1 MENEFNYKDS
11 LKAIEEMIAQA
22 KHRPGKADAAITLL
36 WGYLVAAAALLHW
49 YLETV
54 LQAPYAPMAWLLMLV
69 GAVVTPILSWQTKKI
84 RRVKTFIDNLIVQL
98 WIAFGVSF
106 VVLSAAMG
114 SADPHFLPTVMLLY
128 GATMWVHGALL
139 KFVPYQVGAV
149 ACWLGSILAFGL
161 APEQQ
166 LLVLAGVMIPGYLIP
181 GHLLYAK
188 TASTHV

>member
-11 LKAIEEMIAQA
+11 LKAIEAMIAQA

-49 YLETV
+49 YLEAV
-54 LQAPYAPMAWLLMLV
+54 LQVSYAPMAWLLMLV
-69 GAVVTPILSWQTKKI
+69 GAVVTPILSWQTKKS
-84 RRVKTFIDNLIVQL
+84 RRVKTFIDDLIVQL

-106 VVLSAAMG
+106 VVLCVAMG
-114 SADPHFLPTVMLLY
+114 SAHTHFLPSVMLLY

-139 KFVPYQVGAV
+139 KFMPYQVGAV

-161 APEQQ
+161 PPEQQ

>member
-1 MENEFNYKDS
+1 MENEFSYKDS
-11 LKAIEEMIAQA
+11 LKAIEAMIAQA
-22 KHRPGKADAAITLL
+22 KHRPGKADAVMTLL

-54 LQAPYAPMAWLLMLV
+54 VHTPNAPMAWMLMLA
-69 GAVVTPILSWQTKKI
+69 GAVVTSIVSWKTQQHQ
-84 RRVKTFIDNLIVQL
+84 RVKTFIDNLIVQL

-106 VVLSAAMG
+106 VVLCVAMG
-114 SADPHFLPTVMLLY
+114 PPSPHFLPSVMLLY
-128 GATMWVHGALL
+128 GGTMWVHGALL
-139 KFVPYQVGAV
+139 KFVPYQIGAV
-149 ACWLGSILAFGL
+149 ACWLGSALAFWL
-161 APEQQ
+161 PPEQQ